1 MVGRN
6 QEAPGTPP
14 CSPKRGPGLGSQVS
28 KGHEGF
34 SLEQLS
40 WASVPPPPC
49 PHPQKAWAWLQI
61 RVKVMWMS
69 ATHGLSWGRRGPIG
83 CLLGE
88 QTMGPEATTATYF
101 A

>member
-40 WASVPPPPC
+40 WASVPPPMP
-49 PHPQKAWAWLQI
+49 PSPKG
-61 RVKVMWMS
+61 M
-69 ATHGLSWGRRGPIG
+69 GLAADQGQGYVDVCYPWSQ
-83 CLLGE
+83 LGQE
-88 QTMGPEATTATYF
+88 RAHRLPTR
-101 A
+101 